1 MTCVQTKIESP
12 QILMI
17 PQYKFKSHPD
27 GQILND
33 CLLKE
38 CSFFKPFIIAA
49 CSQTIFVFVYIVEVS
64 EIKGHAGIC
73 VFFMNNDFLYDI
85 FLSKIVF
92 SQAPDV
98 ICINLIIKI

>member
-33 CLLKE
+33 YIE
-38 CSFFKPFIIAA
+38 GMFFFPPFIIAA

-98 ICINLIIKI
+98 IYV